1 MFLDIIFK
9 FFSKIFLFTGKLG
22 GPNNFE
28 RKLKPEEE
36 KAYFERIKNA
46 KVNGKSDAEAEEKLI
61 KHNLRLVA
69 HIANK
74 YKSNFSDSDDLIS
87 IGSIGLIKA
96 VRTFNP
102 EKASSFSTYA
112 SRCIENEILMLF
124 RSEKKFNGEV
134 SLDST
139 IGTDKDGNDMSLS
152 DIIADPRED
161 LENSA
166 SKKLAIEKIE
176 EIVLCSLDKRER
188 FVITHRFGLFKKT
201 PKTQKEIAD
210 KLGISRSYI
219 SRIEK
224 IALKKIK
231 DNLYKS

>member
-1 MFLDIIFK
+1 MFLDCLFK
-9 FFSKIFLFTGKLG
+9 LLSKIFLFTGKLSS
-22 GPNNFE
+22 PNSFE
-28 RKLKPEEE
+28 KKLKPEEE
-36 KAYFERIKNA
+36 KMYFERIKTA
-46 KVNGKSDAEAEEKLI
+46 KEKKSSDPEAEEKLI

-74 YKSNFSDSDDLIS
+74 YKSNFSDTDDLIS
-87 IGSIGLIKA
+87 IGTIGLIKA

-124 RSEKKFNGEV
+124 RSEKKLNGDI

-139 IGTDKDGNDMSLS
+139 IGVDKDGNDMSLS
-152 DIIADPRED
+152 DILADPNTD
-161 LENSA
+161 LENA
-166 SKKLAIEKIE
+166 TSKKIALEKIEKIANTT
-176 EIVLCSLDKRER
+176 LDKRER
-188 FVITHRFGLFKKT
+188 FVIAHRYGLFKKI
-201 PKTQKEIAD
+201 PMTQKEIAD
-210 KLGISRSYI
+210 RLGISRSYI

-231 DNLYKS
+231 ESI

>member
-1 MFLDIIFK
+1 MILDLIFK

-22 GPNNFE
+22 SPNSFE
-28 RKLKPEEE
+28 KKLKPEEE
-36 KAYFERIKNA
+36 REYFNRLKVA
-46 KVNGKSDAEAEEKLI
+46 KSQCKTDPEAEEKLI

-87 IGSIGLIKA
+87 VGTIGLIKA
-96 VRTFNP
+96 VRTYDID
-102 EKASSFSTYA
+102 KASSFSTYA

-124 RSEKKFNGEV
+124 RSEKKLNSEV

-139 IGTDKDGNDMSLS
+139 IGVDKDGNDMSLS
-152 DIIADPRED
+152 DIIADDREN
-161 LENSA
+161 LEQKTSRKIALEKIENSA
-166 SKKLAIEKIE
+166 RLN
-176 EIVLCSLDKRER
+176 LDKREL
-188 FVITHRFGLFKKT
+188 FVISHRYGLFKKT

-210 KLGISRSYI
+210 RLGISRSYI

-231 DNLYKS
+231 DNL